1 MQILKDSVRTA
12 ILSSAK
18 KEFRQK
24 GFKSASLRVIAKD
37 AEITVGN
44 LYRYFKNKEHLF
56 ETLVAPVLEALNNQI
71 AWHEEM
77 HEEFN
82 DDYEEYKKHH
92 NKMMEEMFWFI
103 RNHKDELVIIM
114 ECSEGSVFETR
125 KEIFTGWLR
134 QHSYTELKRWY
145 RDKDDEWIQ
154 LYALAIS
161 KSYFE
166 GLMEI
171 VKNSDNLDTVIDVL
185 KSFSEAF
192 QIGFEKNIL
201 EQRAQ
206 VKH

>member
-12 ILSSAK
+12 ILSAAK

-24 GFKSASLRVIAKD
+24 GLRSASLRKIAKD
-37 AEITVGN
+37 ADITVGN

-56 ETLVAPVLEALNNQI
+56 ETLVAPVLEALNKQI

-77 HEEFN
+77 HQVLEIEFEEFQ
-82 DDYEEYKKHH
+82 KLH
-92 NKMMEEMFWFI
+92 NQKMEEMFWFI

-125 KEIFTGWLR
+125 KEIFTGWLK
-134 QHSYTELKRWY
+134 QHSYAELKRWY

-171 VKNSDNLDTVIDVL
+171 IKNSDNLDTVIDVL

-206 VKH
+206 AKH